1 MLEKLEKILAP
12 LSEKLSN
19 NRVLTAIRDGFL
31 VTTPL
36 LIVASVFL
44 VITNFPIPGYSEF
57 IGQFLGTGWEDF
69 LNPVINST
77 FSMIALISV
86 MGIGYAYGKQLEVDP
101 IASAAVSL
109 VAFLILTPQSHSDFV
124 NADGAAFNG
133 LALSNLGSAGLFL
146 AMITALLAVQIFAYV
161 KKKGWVIKLPDGVPP
176 AVTNSFAALI
186 PSALVMLVF
195 LIINIIF
202 TFTPYQYAH
211 NFIYKILQAPL
222 MGFGQ
227 SFIFEP
233 LYQFL
238 STLLWFFG
246 INGPAVTN
254 TVFSPIHLALTTE
267 NLEAFKAGQALPNIY
282 TQPFGDFFANFG
294 GGGSTLALVLLMTFM
309 GKSQRMKQLG
319 RLSLVPG
326 IFGINEMV
334 IFGLP
339 VVLNPII
346 LVPFILTP
354 LVNIIL
360 ATFATMSGL
369 IPYTTGASLPWTTP
383 AFFSGWLSTG
393 SVIAGL
399 LQIVLI
405 VIDCLIYYPF
415 FKVLDH
421 QYMKD
426 ENQPLEDELDEL
438 DELSLDDFS
447 MEDL

>member
-195 LIINIIF
+195 LIIHIIF

-227 SFIFEP
+227 SFIF
-233 LYQFL
+233 
-238 STLLWFFG
+238 
-246 INGPAVTN
+246 
-254 TVFSPIHLALTTE
+254 
-267 NLEAFKAGQALPNIY
+267 
-282 TQPFGDFFANFG
+282 
-294 GGGSTLALVLLMTFM
+294 
-309 GKSQRMKQLG
+309 
-319 RLSLVPG
+319 
-326 IFGINEMV
+326 
-334 IFGLP
+334 
-339 VVLNPII
+339 
-346 LVPFILTP
+346 
-354 LVNIIL
+354 
-360 ATFATMSGL
+360 
-369 IPYTTGASLPWTTP
+369 
-383 AFFSGWLSTG
+383 
-393 SVIAGL
+393 
-399 LQIVLI
+399 
-405 VIDCLIYYPF
+405 
-415 FKVLDH
+415 
-421 QYMKD
+421 
-426 ENQPLEDELDEL
+426 
-438 DELSLDDFS
+438 
-447 MEDL
+447 